1 MRLYQT
7 TRLKRAWAGKVT
19 ACRVKESYK
28 TASAA
33 GSRCLLGLK
42 FARTGVSGPRYLHK
56 VKTDIWNGCKPLVYA
71 PGLTFGTYGRHFIR
85 AFSSKYAYEEAFGL
99 ARDRPEKFWSEAAKG
114 ITWFEEWRQTLDDT
128 DTVFPKWFVGGKLN
142 MCYNAVDRHVENGR
156 GDQAAVIHDSPVTG
170 TKQLITYREAQEQ
183 VSRLAGVLVRHG
195 VKKGD
200 LVVIYMPMIPQAM
213 FAMLACARIGA
224 THSLIFGGF
233 ASKELSVRI
242 DHAKPKLLVTAS
254 FGIEPGRRVEYIPLV
269 QKALELSSHK
279 PHKVLIYS
287 RPSMEKVSMRPDLS
301 LDWEEE
307 MATARPHDCVS
318 VPARHPLYVLYTSGT
333 TGAPKGV
340 VRDSGGYAVMLNWT
354 MSNVY
359 GLAPGEVWWAAS
371 DLGWVV
377 GHSYICYGPLLHG
390 NTTVL
395 YEGKPVGTPDPGAF
409 FRVMSEHG
417 TASMFTAPTAIRAIR
432 QQDPQ
437 AQHGKRYPL
446 SRLRNLFV
454 AGERCDVETL
464 EWAKRSFGVPVLDH
478 WWQTVTLAHSL
489 TLPAVLSSPVAS
501 GSTTDD
507 EQVCVLFVNALLCVM
522 LSSTD
527 KSGSSIT
534 ASCVGLG
541 CSRTPPAGT
550 AGKAVPGYNVT
561 VIDDEMQQV
570 KPRTL
575 GNIVVKLPLPPGA
588 ALSLWQNQTLFKELY
603 FSKFPGYYDTMDA
616 GFVDE
621 EGFLYIMSRSD
632 DVINVAGHRLSTGAL
647 EESVLLHPSVVDCAV
662 VGLEDPLKGH
672 VPLALCVLRNDCQK
686 SEDVLASEMV
696 KLVRDTI
703 GPVAAFKK
711 VVFVKAL
718 PKTRSGK
725 IPRSTLAKLVNHKP
739 YKGRTNRR
747 SV

>member
-7 TRLKRAWAGKVT
+7 TRLKHICIGNVT
-19 ACRVKESYK
+19 VSRVKECNK
-28 TASAA
+28 TVSAV
-33 GSRCLLGLK
+33 GSRCLLGL
-42 FARTGVSGPRYLHK
+42 FSRTGVSGPCYLQK
-56 VKTDIWNGCKPLVYA
+56 VETNIWNGCKPVVYTPYRA
-71 PGLTFGTYGRHFIR
+71 YNTCRKDFIR
-85 AFSSKYAYEEAFGL
+85 AFSSKYTYEDAFGL
-99 ARDRPEKFWSEAAKG
+99 ARDNPEKFWSEAADG
-114 ITWFEEWRQTLDDT
+114 ITWFEHWTQTLDKT

-142 MCYNAVDRHVENGR
+142 MCYNAVDRHVGNGR
-156 GDQAAVIHDSPVTG
+156 GDQAAVIYDSPVTG
-170 TKQLITYREAQEQ
+170 TKQVITYREVQEQ

-195 VKKGD
+195 VKMGD
-200 LVVIYMPMIPQAM
+200 LVVIYMPMVPQAM
-213 FAMLACARIGA
+213 FTMLACARIGA

-269 QKALELSSHK
+269 EKALELSSHK
-279 PHKVLIYS
+279 PHKVLIYN

-318 VPARHPLYVLYTSGT
+318 LPAHHPLYVLYTSGT
-333 TGAPKGV
+333 TGTPKGV

-354 MSNVY
+354 MSNIY

-417 TASMFTAPTAIRAIR
+417 TACMFTAPTAIRAIR

-437 AQHGKRYPL
+437 AEHGKQYPL

-454 AGERCDVETL
+454 AGERCDIETL
-464 EWAKRSFGVPVLDH
+464 QWAKKSFGVPVLDH
-478 WWQTVTLAHSL
+478 WWQTGFLCLRGQLSVSGRIRRCLRSCTSPSSLVTMTPWMQVLWTRRTSCTSCLGPMMSSMWRVTGCPPVPSKRCEERKCLAQNTNNNNLKHLCYCCTKETISF
-489 TLPAVLSSPVAS
+489 
-501 GSTTDD
+501 
-507 EQVCVLFVNALLCVM
+507 VCVFVL
-522 LSSTD
+522 
-527 KSGSSIT
+527 
-534 ASCVGLG
+534 
-541 CSRTPPAGT
+541 
-550 AGKAVPGYNVT
+550 
-561 VIDDEMQQV
+561 Q
-570 KPRTL
+570 
-575 GNIVVKLPLPPGA
+575 
-588 ALSLWQNQTLFKELY
+588 
-603 FSKFPGYYDTMDA
+603 
-616 GFVDE
+616 
-621 EGFLYIMSRSD
+621 
-632 DVINVAGHRLSTGAL
+632 
-647 EESVLLHPSVVDCAV
+647 SVLLHPAVVDCAV
-662 VGLEDPLKGH
+662 VGQEDPLKGH
-672 VPLALCVLRNDCQK
+672 VPLALCVLRNDCRK
-686 SEDVLASEMV
+686 SDDVLVNEMV
-696 KLVRDTI
+696 KLVRNTI

-725 IPRSTLAKLVNHKP
+725 IPRSSLANLVNHKP
-739 YKGRTNRR
+739 YKISPTIEDPEVFKDIEKVLRETVKGPGK
-747 SV
+747 

>member
-7 TRLKRAWAGKVT
+7 TRLKHICSGNVT
-19 ACRVKESYK
+19 VSRVKERNK
-28 TASAA
+28 TVSAV

-42 FARTGVSGPRYLHK
+42 FSCTGVSGPCYLQK
-56 VKTDIWNGCKPLVYA
+56 VQTNIWNGCKPLIYTPTRA
-71 PGLTFGTYGRHFIR
+71 YNTYRKHFIR
-85 AFSSKYAYEEAFGL
+85 TFSSKYTYEDAFGL
-99 ARDRPEKFWSEAAKG
+99 ARDKPEKFWSEAADG
-114 ITWFEEWRQTLDDT
+114 ITWFEHWTQTLDNT

-142 MCYNAVDRHVENGR
+142 MCYNAVDRHVGDGR
-156 GDQAAVIHDSPVTG
+156 GDQAAVIYDSPVTG
-170 TKQLITYREAQEQ
+170 TKQVITYREVQEQ

-200 LVVIYMPMIPQAM
+200 LVVIYMPMVPQAM
-213 FAMLACARIGA
+213 FTMLACARIGA

-269 QKALELSSHK
+269 EKALELSSHK
-279 PHKVLIYS
+279 PHKVLIYN
-287 RPSMEKVSMRPDLS
+287 RPSMEKVSMCPDLS

-318 VPARHPLYVLYTSGT
+318 VPAHHPLYVLYTSGT
-333 TGAPKGV
+333 TGTPK
-340 VRDSGGYAVMLNWT
+340 
-354 MSNVY
+354 
-359 GLAPGEVWWAAS
+359 
-371 DLGWVV
+371 
-377 GHSYICYGPLLHG
+377 
-390 NTTVL
+390 
-395 YEGKPVGTPDPGAF
+395 GKPVGTPDPGAF

-437 AQHGKRYPL
+437 AEHGKQYPL

-454 AGERCDVETL
+454 AGERCDIETL
-464 EWAKRSFGVPVLDH
+464 QWAKRSFGVPVMDH
-478 WWQTVTLAHSL
+478 WWQT
-489 TLPAVLSSPVAS
+489 
-501 GSTTDD
+501 
-507 EQVCVLFVNALLCVM
+507 E
-522 LSSTD
+522 
-527 KSGSSIT
+527 SGSSIT

-541 CSRTPPAGT
+541 CSLTPPAGT
-550 AGKAVPGYNVT
+550 AGKAVPGYN

-588 ALSLWQNQTLFKELY
+588 ALSLWQNQMLFKELY
-603 FSKFPGYYDTMDA
+603 FTKFPGYYDTMDA

-621 EGFLYIMSRSD
+621 EDFLYIMSRSD

-647 EESVLLHPSVVDCAV
+647 EESVLLHPAVVDCAV
-662 VGLEDPLKGH
+662 VGQEDPLKGH
-672 VPLALCVLRNDCQK
+672 VPLALCVLKNDCRK
-686 SEDVLASEMV
+686 IEDVLVNEMV

-725 IPRSTLAKLVNHKP
+725 IPRSSLANLVNHKP
-739 YKGRTNRR
+739 YKISPTIEDPEVFKDIEKVLRETVKGPGK
-747 SV
+747 